1 LNIDALGFQPL
12 HRPQGLWRTMKRA
25 KAAIDCSSID
35 TAKLSIFRSLAPFDD
50 FMFDSGSAAPSRRV
64 SSKARC

>member
-1 LNIDALGFQPL
+1 
-12 HRPQGLWRTMKRA
+12 MKRA